1 MLVVA
6 SAVDTQTE
14 TQHPD
19 TGEMQMGL
27 FSQTSQRL
35 ADRVPRGELD
45 SLVED
50 VERVID
56 DLKHI
61 TGERITRLRSDLEAS
76 VAGARSTLSD
86 ASRRAADKAYQAKD
100 AVQGYV
106 TEKPWNAVAIAI
118 AVGAIVAIMLSRR
131 GGSEDQ

>member
-1 MLVVA
+1 
-6 SAVDTQTE
+6 
-14 TQHPD
+14 
-19 TGEMQMGL
+19 MGL

-61 TGERITRLRSDLEAS
+61 TGERVTRLRSDLEAS

-100 AVQGYV
+100 AVQEYV
-106 TEKPWNAVAIAI
+106 VEKPWNAVAIAI
-118 AVGAIVAIMLSRR
+118 AVGAIVAVMLSRR
-131 GGSEDQ
+131 GGSGDQ